1 MEILFRSGPARPRRR
16 RSGNNTAQRSH
27 VGDRAGGR
35 RRTTGPGAGAQP
47 ARALS
52 PAERLV
58 RPVHIPYI
66 FEQKGG
72 MRFSPTVPKIAPSP
86 AFEQESFGSS
96 KEAGGGGAW
105 KGGEPGWREGERGL
119 ESLLSQSC

>member
-1 MEILFRSGPARPRRR
+1 MKIMFRSGPARPRRR
-16 RSGNNTAQRSH
+16 RSGNNTAQWSH

-47 ARALS
+47 AWALS

-66 FEQKGG
+66 FEQKGS
-72 MRFSPTVPKIAPSP
+72 MRFFPHSAKNSPIAC
-86 AFEQESFGSS
+86 
-96 KEAGGGGAW
+96 
-105 KGGEPGWREGERGL
+105 L
-119 ESLLSQSC
+119 